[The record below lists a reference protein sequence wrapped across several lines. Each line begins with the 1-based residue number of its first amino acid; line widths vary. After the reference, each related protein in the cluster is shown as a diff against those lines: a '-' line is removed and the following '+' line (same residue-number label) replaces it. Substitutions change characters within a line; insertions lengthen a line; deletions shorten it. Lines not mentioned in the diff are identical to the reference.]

1 MIDDLF
7 ETDSRCPACGDVID
21 YCQGHGPIGDPAGA
35 AILARHND
43 GDHRQC
49 DPAGCDEARADRW
62 RETMTPMKREVGR

>member
-7 ETDSRCPACGDVID
+7 ETDSRCPACGDPID

-35 AILARHND
+35 AILARHDD

-49 DPAGCDEARADRW
+49 DPAGCDDA
-62 RETMTPMKREVGR
+62 PMSSEPYDGSDAFPFDN